1 MTITPADTVIIVG
14 VVMGALGLAA
24 PPKVLAWQ
32 ALNATTLVIVGVIV
46 GLIGLAVKVVLE

>member
-1 MTITPADTVIIVG
+1 
-14 VVMGALGLAA
+14 MGALGLAA